1 MPILTVI
8 DKTVVEAPDFV
19 TGSSDLTLRIPLSDG
34 EVVSFTAETQFFTPR
49 YIATSRSDVLG
60 LPSESMVERTA
71 NNVPVVSKLCCA

>member
-49 YIATSRSDVLG
+49 YIA
-60 LPSESMVERTA
+60 
-71 NNVPVVSKLCCA
+71 

>member
-34 EVVSFTAETQFFTPR
+34 EVVSFTA
-49 YIATSRSDVLG
+49 V
-60 LPSESMVERTA
+60 
-71 NNVPVVSKLCCA
+71 CCA